1 MRHYAFIGLGP
12 LAMSMLEKI
21 SQVTDQIIVID
32 KDPTLID
39 RVKDM
44 VKTAYVADVLDE
56 EALEKILPE
65 AVDVAVVDFSTNIE
79 AAILVT
85 HRLKKLGVKEIIVK
99 SESDERSEVLK
110 VVGAT
115 RVVNSDREAAARIV
129 PLILS
134 ASLYNFVPIGGDLV
148 MAEVHIPHTLAG
160 KTLIEADLRRKNG
173 VNVVAIRSDN
183 SSAYRNFDR
192 DYKLAADDLLLVAG
206 NEKDVFAFSGVPLV
220 PTVKQKTS
228 TITTILKSIVGN
240 GRKKG

>member
-12 LAMSMLEKI
+12 LAMSMLETI
-21 SQVTDQIIVID
+21 SQVTDQIVVID
-32 KDPTLID
+32 KDSALID

-99 SESDERSEVLK
+99 SESDERSEVLR

-148 MAEVHIPHTLAG
+148 MAEVHIPRALAG

-183 SSAYRNFDR
+183 SSTYRNFDR
-192 DYKLAADDLLLVAG
+192 DYKLATDDLLLVAG
-206 NEKDVFAFSGVPLV
+206 KEEDVFAFSGVPLA
-220 PTVKQKTS
+220 PTARQKTS
-228 TITTILKSIVGN
+228 TITTILKSVVGN
-240 GRKKG
+240 GKKKG

>member
-12 LAMSMLEKI
+12 LAMSMLEAI
-21 SQVTDQIIVID
+21 SQVTDQIVVID
-32 KDPTLID
+32 KDSTLID

-65 AVDVAVVDFSTNIE
+65 AVDVAVIDFSTNIE

-148 MAEVHIPHTLAG
+148 MAEVHIPYKLAG

-183 SSAYRNFDR
+183 STAYRNFDR
-192 DYKLAADDLLLVAG
+192 DYKLADNDLLLVAG
-206 NEKDVFAFSGVPLV
+206 NEEDVFAFSGVPLA
-220 PTVKQKTS
+220 PTAKQKTS
-228 TITTILKSIVGN
+228 TIATILKSVARDG
-240 GRKKG
+240 KK